1 MSSSDTTTIINHKD
15 CIYGCN
21 TRIYWNT
28 LTSEYLEAVSKK
40 KHLCPNRSTNN
51 NKSVSSTATQTNN
64 NTITSKP
71 MAYHNNNNY
80 KNNYNNNFNYKK
92 SWNSKTNNKQPM
104 DNSLE
109 ILQGSA
115 DTIRKQYEILSDL
128 IKEYSG
134 KTHGSQSHIDAN
146 NSIQLIVYYEVPE
159 GMRDEIKKAF
169 ENFTQRSELKV
180 FNNQ

>member
-1 MSSSDTTTIINHKD
+1 MRSSDATTINHKD

-28 LTSEYLEAVSKK
+28 LTNEYLEEVSKK
-40 KHLCPNRSTNN
+40 KHVCPNRSTNN
-51 NKSVSSTATQTNN
+51 NKSVSSTTTQTNN
-64 NTITSKP
+64 NNIASKP

-80 KNNYNNNFNYKK
+80 NNNNHNYKK
-92 SWNSKTNNKQPM
+92 SWTPKFNNKQPM

-109 ILQGSA
+109 ILQGSV

-128 IKEYSG
+128 IKEYNG

-146 NSIQLIVYYEVPE
+146 NSIHLIVYYEVPE
-159 GMRDEIKKAF
+159 GMREEIKRIF
-169 ENFTQRSELKV
+169 ENFTQRPEINV
-180 FNNQ
+180 FNNQQ

>member
-1 MSSSDTTTIINHKD
+1 MSSSEASTINHKD

-28 LTSEYLEAVSKK
+28 LTNEYLEVVSKK
-40 KHLCPNRSTNN
+40 KHVCPNRSTNN
-51 NKSVSSTATQTNN
+51 YNKSFSLTATPTYN

-71 MAYHNNNNY
+71 VIYHNKNNY
-80 KNNYNNNFNYKK
+80 KNNHNYKK
-92 SWNSKTNNKQPM
+92 SWNSKINTKQPM

-128 IKEYSG
+128 IKEYNG
-134 KTHGSQSHIDAN
+134 KTHGSQSHIDVN

-159 GMRDEIKKAF
+159 GMREEIKKAF
-169 ENFTQRSELKV
+169 ENFTQRSEIKV

>member
-1 MSSSDTTTIINHKD
+1 MSSSDATAINHKD

-28 LTSEYLEAVSKK
+28 LTSEYLEVVSKK
-40 KHLCPNRSTNN
+40 KHVCPNRSTNN
-51 NKSVSSTATQTNN
+51 NKYVSLTATQTNN
-64 NTITSKP
+64 NAITSKP
-71 MAYHNNNNY
+71 AIYHNNNY
-80 KNNYNNNFNYKK
+80 KNNYYNHHNYKK
-92 SWNSKTNNKQPM
+92 SWNPKTNNKQPM

-115 DTIRKQYEILSDL
+115 DTIRKQYEVLSDL
-128 IKEYSG
+128 IKEYNG

-169 ENFTQRSELKV
+169 ENFTQRSELNV

>member
-1 MSSSDTTTIINHKD
+1 MSSSDATTINHKD

-28 LTSEYLEAVSKK
+28 LTSEYLEVVSKK
-40 KHLCPNRSTNN
+40 KHVCPNRSPNN
-51 NKSVSSTATQTNN
+51 NKSISLTATQNN
-64 NTITSKP
+64 NNAIASKP
-71 MAYHNNNNY
+71 AKYYNKNNY
-80 KNNYNNNFNYKK
+80 KNNYNNNHNYKK
-92 SWNSKTNNKQPM
+92 SWNSKANNKQPM

-128 IKEYSG
+128 IKEYDG

-146 NSIQLIVYYEVPE
+146 NSIQIIVYYEVPE
-159 GMRDEIKKAF
+159 GMRDEIKRIF
-169 ENFTQRSELKV
+169 ESFTQRTEIKFLHH
-180 FNNQ
+180 

>member
-1 MSSSDTTTIINHKD
+1 MSSSDATTINHKD

-28 LTSEYLEAVSKK
+28 STSEYLEAVSKK

-64 NTITSKP
+64 NNITSKP

-80 KNNYNNNFNYKK
+80 KNNYNYKK
-92 SWNSKTNNKQPM
+92 SWNTKINNKQPM

-109 ILQGSA
+109 ILHGSA
-115 DTIRKQYEILSDL
+115 DTIRKQYEVLSDL
-128 IKEYSG
+128 IKEYNG
-134 KTHGSQSHIDAN
+134 KTHGSQSHILAD
-146 NSIQLIVYYEVPE
+146 NSIQIIVYYEVPE

>member
-1 MSSSDTTTIINHKD
+1 MSSSNASTISHKD

-40 KHLCPNRSTNN
+40 KHICPNRSTNN
-51 NKSVSSTATQTNN
+51 NKSVPLTETLTNN

-71 MAYHNNNNY
+71 TTYHNNNNY
-80 KNNYNNNFNYKK
+80 KNNYNYKK
-92 SWNSKTNNKQPM
+92 SWNSKTNNKQPPM

-115 DTIRKQYEILSDL
+115 DAIRKQYEILSDL
-128 IKEYSG
+128 IKEYNG

-146 NSIQLIVYYEVPE
+146 NSIHLIVYYEVPE
-159 GMRDEIKKAF
+159 GMREEIKRTF
-169 ENFTQRSELKV
+169 ESFIQRHEINV
-180 FNNQ
+180 FNNQQK